1 MNMQMIVLILESMKV
16 ARFEKDVKDC
26 ILRTRL
32 GFVEYQDYRFGVYL
46 LRDAVSQHI
55 CLEYTLP
62 EVKNLED
69 SIESINE
76 RIMEGKYITTDDGLV
91 LQSFFP
97 LIEGPFIE
105 VQIWHSIRVIEKMIH
120 MCKYSQ

>member
-1 MNMQMIVLILESMKV
+1 MDMQMIVLILESMKV
-16 ARFEKDVKDC
+16 ARFEKDVKDG

-55 CLEYTLP
+55 CLEYTLL

-120 MCKYSQ
+120 IC